1 MTKKELLETK
11 DKLIT
16 LYEKRK
22 SIIEKRN
29 KLLDLKMENEI
40 KYKSI
45 KSEKILKTDFKQ
57 LFGKDNDNIRES
69 FIQKE
74 CKNEIKTIEKIEKEL
89 VQNKN
94 ELGQIDVEISVHRN
108 IFNGL
113 IEVLKTEEN
122 IKKPL
127 EL

>member
-16 LYEKRK
+16 LSEKRK

-74 CKNEIKTIEKIEKEL
+74 CKNEIKIIEKIEKEL

-113 IEVLKTEEN
+113 IEVLKTEES